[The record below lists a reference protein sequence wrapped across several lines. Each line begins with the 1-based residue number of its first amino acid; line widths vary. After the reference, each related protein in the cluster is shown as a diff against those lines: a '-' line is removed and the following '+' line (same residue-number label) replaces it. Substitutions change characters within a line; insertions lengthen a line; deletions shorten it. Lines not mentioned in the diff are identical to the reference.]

1 MKYIHV
7 TKMLASKCSDD
18 TSMWQKVT
26 RGLDKII
33 SIKKSI
39 NLALKIHEEDICRKK
54 DICRERNF

>member
-1 MKYIHV
+1 
-7 TKMLASKCSDD
+7 MLASKCSDD